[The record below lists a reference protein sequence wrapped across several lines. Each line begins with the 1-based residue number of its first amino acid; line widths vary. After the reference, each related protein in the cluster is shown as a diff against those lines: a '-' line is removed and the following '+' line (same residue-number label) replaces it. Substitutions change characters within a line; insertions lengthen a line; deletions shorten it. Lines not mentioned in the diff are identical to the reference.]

1 MDLDQLDAKQ
11 LKNIIIDANTALKRR
26 QKVEKTATEIQRIIR
41 KHGLNKDDLKILLSG
56 LQAVKTNSA
65 SKVKA
70 TRSKVEPKYIN
81 QDGSKKWTGRG
92 RSPSWVTEVCQ
103 NEGITIEQFK
113 QDARFALDRLQ
124 PGSFTSAQSHNSAA
138 FNSEAESV

>member
-11 LKNIIIDANTALKRR
+11 LKKIVIDANTALNRR

-41 KHGLNKDDLKILLSG
+41 KHRLNKDDLKILLSG

-70 TRSKVEPKYIN
+70 TRSKVEPKYTN

-92 RSPSWVTEVCQ
+92 RSPSWVIEVCQ

-124 PGSFTSAQSHNSAA
+124 PGSFTSAQSHTSAA